1 MPLNPFVYEAC
12 LEKGVRFP
20 DIPVLAPE
28 CYGQCG
34 EDLIVQ
40 ALLEATAFR
49 LGVDLKKTA
58 CVEIG
63 GNHPFAT
70 SATYLLSK
78 RFGLASIIVEAN
90 EALLGALKKGR
101 PDDVIVHGA
110 VQDKDVERVM
120 FSTSKLSEL
129 SSLDRSFVLGWDKG
143 RVGEASWTE
152 VPALRIND
160 VLRKFVKARAISYLS
175 VDAEGLDLVILKD
188 MDFGAWRPW
197 LVQAE
202 PSEAQVRGNTQNI
215 TAFMGTVGYRLAA
228 RTDVNLI
235 FADQRI

>member
-12 LEKGVRFP
+12 LEKGIRFP

-40 ALLEATAFR
+40 ALLEATALR

-58 CVEIG
+58 CVEVG

-78 RFGLASIIVEAN
+78 RFGLTSVVVEAN
-90 EALLGALKKGR
+90 EQLLEALRKGR
-101 PDDVIVHGA
+101 PNDVIVYGA
-110 VQDKDVERVM
+110 VQDKDVDHVM
-120 FSTSKLSEL
+120 FSTSRLSEL
-129 SSLDRSFVLGWDKG
+129 SSLDRSFVLKWDKG

-160 VLRKFVKARAISYLS
+160 VLRKHVKSRTISYLS
-175 VDAEGLDLVILKD
+175 IDVEGMDLAILKD

-197 LVQAE
+197 FVQAE
-202 PSEAQVRGNTQNI
+202 PSEAQVRGNTQEI
-215 TAFMGTVGYRLAA
+215 IALLGTVGYRLIA
-228 RTDVNLI
+228 RTSVNLI
-235 FADQRI
+235 FGDQRT